1 MHAEAAEFRCPN
13 CRHSLTGSDAS
24 GTLRCDNSHTFDIAR
39 EGYVNLL
46 LAQNKRSKNPGDS
59 DIMIKSRQRF
69 LGAGFYESLGQGLA
83 EIINQDCENTPFNVL
98 DIGCGEGYYLQQLS
112 ATSTQSNLQLAGVD
126 IAKTAVRLAAKRNL
140 AAQLAVASAYD
151 IPFFANSFDVALSV
165 FSPLCPMETARVL
178 KPKGTLIM
186 VGPGANHLN
195 GLTDKIY
202 TEHQPHRGNFRTVDD
217 SKNFTLRTQLNICEE
232 ICVTGTHI
240 QDLLAMT
247 PYYWHTQPEQQAAL
261 AELGQLSTTIDF
273 DIRIYRIQ

>member
-1 MHAEAAEFRCPN
+1 M
-13 CRHSLTGSDAS
+13 
-24 GTLRCDNSHTFDIAR
+24 
-39 EGYVNLL
+39 L

-59 DIMIKSRQRF
+59 DLMMKSRQRF
-69 LGAGFYESLGQGLA
+69 LRAGYYESLSQALA
-83 EIINQDCENTPFNVL
+83 KIILEHSENTLLNLL

-112 ATSTQSNLQLAGVD
+112 DLQRQSNLQLAGVD

-151 IPFFANSFDVALSV
+151 IPFFANSFDAALSV

-195 GLTDKIY
+195 GLTEKIY

-217 SKNFTLRTQLNICEE
+217 NKDFTLLNCLNIDEE
-232 ICVTGTHI
+232 ICVTGTHV

-247 PYYWHTQPEQQAAL
+247 PYYWHTPPEQQIAL
-261 AELGQLSTTIDF
+261 AELDQLSTTVDF
-273 DIRIYRIQ
+273 DIRIYRVQ